1 MSWRFAFYITCGSC
15 KFCQWIC
22 NSGGKILLN
31 FKPDP
36 HTAELLLPGWVL
48 QRSIKP
54 NKVTYL
60 LWNSSLLSSRRI
72 WCTGWACQ
80 IHAAMHMASGGFN
93 SLAENN
99 FLVSQLSSCL
109 VDGSPWVWLCIY
121 REKVGR
127 RAKAQ
132 GAHRV
137 FALLAAT
144 RCSAVCHSSVRV
156 LSCSVTWLY
165 YFPCEE
171 VLIRGPFLTTTDVFY
186 IWRNIYYF
194 ISG

>member
-1 MSWRFAFYITCGSC
+1 V
-15 KFCQWIC
+15 
-22 NSGGKILLN
+22 
-31 FKPDP
+31 
-36 HTAELLLPGWVL
+36 ELISVEQQEDLVHRVSLPNPC
-48 QRSIKP
+48 S
-54 NKVTYL
+54 Y
-60 LWNSSLLSSRRI
+60 
-72 WCTGWACQ
+72 A
-80 IHAAMHMASGGFN
+80 HGF
-93 SLAENN
+93 
-99 FLVSQLSSCL
+99 
-109 VDGSPWVWLCIY
+109 

-186 IWRNIYYF
+186 IWRNIDDF

>member
-1 MSWRFAFYITCGSC
+1 MITEWTILAYMSWRFAFYITCGSC

-36 HTAELLLPGWVL
+36 HTAELLLPGWAL

-54 NKVTYL
+54 NKITYL

-132 GAHRV
+132 GAQSV
-137 FALLAAT
+137 CIIGCNQVLCSLSFFCQSSILFSYLVILLPM
-144 RCSAVCHSSVRV
+144 
-156 LSCSVTWLY
+156 W
-165 YFPCEE
+165 
-171 VLIRGPFLTTTDVFY
+171 RGPD
-186 IWRNIYYF
+186 
-194 ISG
+194 